1 MSYCVLLLFLTCR
14 PARPLQMTLA
24 TAQAVGFFAD
34 SIQTREITIIQQ
46 SSGWPGPAEH
56 DPITRPF
63 VGAEPTGPRLFAF
76 GFAAVTATSIVS
88 DRMRRSHTW
97 VRHIW
102 WLPQV
107 GSIAGLAV
115 SVKLDW
121 KLAPL
126 WPTTPN
132 TPPGMGQTQP

>member
-24 TAQAVGFFAD
+24 TAQAAGFLAD
-34 SIQTREITIIQQ
+34 SIQTREIVIMHRYIP
-46 SSGWPGPAEH
+46 WPGPSEH

-76 GFAAVTATSIVS
+76 GFAAVTATSIIS
-88 DRMRRSHTW
+88 DRMRRSHSW

-115 SVKLDW
+115 SVKIDW
-121 KLAPL
+121 KLVPL
-126 WPTTPN
+126 WPTTPSV
-132 TPPGMGQTQP
+132 PSGMGQTQP

>member
-24 TAQAVGFFAD
+24 SAQAAGFLAD
-34 SIQTREITIIQQ
+34 SIQTREITIMHQFIP
-46 SSGWPGPAEH
+46 WPGPAEH

-63 VGAEPTGPRLFAF
+63 VGAEPTGPRLLAF
-76 GFAAVTATSIVS
+76 GIVAVTATSIVS

-107 GSIAGLAV
+107 GSRAGLAV
-115 SVKLDW
+115 SVKIDW
-121 KLAPL
+121 KLVPL
-126 WPTTPN
+126 WPTTPSASLG
-132 TPPGMGQTQP
+132 TGQTQP

>member
-14 PARPLQMTLA
+14 SARPLQMTLA
-24 TAQAVGFFAD
+24 TLQAAAFFAD
-34 SIQTREITIIQQ
+34 SIQTREITIMQQ
-46 SSGWPGPAEH
+46 TEGWPGPAEH

-63 VGAEPTGPRLFAF
+63 IGAEPTGPRMLAF
-76 GFAAVTATSIVS
+76 DIAAVTATSIVS
-88 DRMRRSHTW
+88 DKMRRSHSW

-115 SVKLDW
+115 SVRIDW

-126 WPTTPN
+126 WPTKPSGSL
-132 TPPGMGQTQP
+132 GMAQGQQ

>member
-97 VRHIW
+97 VRHMSHGRFVLEI
-102 WLPQV
+102 
-107 GSIAGLAV
+107 SKGLAAV
-115 SVKLDW
+115 RRGWDRPEP
-121 KLAPL
+121 AP
-126 WPTTPN
+126 PA
-132 TPPGMGQTQP
+132 

>member
-24 TAQAVGFFAD
+24 TAQAVGFFAN
-34 SIQTREITIIQQ
+34 SIQTREITIMQQ
-46 SSGWPGPAEH
+46 EQGWPGPAEH

-63 VGAEPTGPRLFAF
+63 IGAEPTGPRMLAF
-76 GFAAVTATSIVS
+76 DIAAVTATSIVS
-88 DRMRRSHTW
+88 DKMRRSHSL

-115 SVKLDW
+115 SVRIDW

-126 WPTTPN
+126 WPTKPSGSL
-132 TPPGMGQTQP
+132 GMAQGQQ